1 MTTKKYKIKFEKK
14 YLKDI
19 EKIPKRARAHIVEGI
34 HALADT
40 PGPSGCKK
48 LKGPSK
54 EPLYRIRCGDYRVIY
69 TVRDKVL
76 LVLVI
81 EVGHRK
87 NVYL

>member
-1 MTTKKYKIKFEKK
+1 MTTKKYKVKFEKK

-19 EKIPKRARAHIVEGI
+19 ENIPKKARDKIVQSV
-34 HALADT
+34 HALASD
-40 PGPSGCKK
+40 PRPSGCKK
-48 LKGPSK
+48 IKGTK

-69 TVRDKVL
+69 AVRDEVL

-81 EVGHRK
+81 EAGHRK